1 MVNNIVITLYGD
13 RGLSN
18 IMANILWYIQMSNHY
33 EVHLKLTVLYVNSI
47 SIIKSLDAIALSE
60 VFG

>member
-1 MVNNIVITLYGD
+1 
-13 RGLSN
+13 
-18 IMANILWYIQMSNHY
+18 MSNHY

-60 VFG
+60 VFGWWN